1 MIRIRYTFNRKKKR
15 IVINLKQYTIQS
27 YIEDLQKE
35 NLLIDTINCDE
46 ILDCMVR
53 DMSYN
58 SKEVRQDCLFVCK
71 GFGNNFKQEYLEEA
85 IRQGAICYVSS
96 QEYNVGI
103 PCILVKDGFLALGVL
118 ARRYFNHPQEHL
130 NVIGITG
137 TKGKSTT
144 SYYVKYILDE
154 YMKVKGKKDT
164 AILSSIDVYDG
175 VSQYESHLTTPESYD
190 IHRHFANAVT
200 SKIENIV
207 MEVSSQ
213 SLKLGRV
220 NSIAFDIGVFLN
232 ISEDHISDI
241 EHPNFDDYL
250 DSKLKL
256 FERSK
261 IACVNLNTD
270 YLERVLKASKK
281 SENVITFGTTENAD
295 VYGYNIQKD
304 GFHTKFMVRTPYFEK
319 EMLLT
324 MSGLFN
330 VENALAAISVAVA
343 LKVPYECI
351 YQGLKKAKASGR
363 MEVYADKNK
372 KVIVIVDYAHNKLSF
387 EKLYESTIKE
397 FPQREIVT
405 VFGCPGGHAVNR
417 RKDLGE
423 LSGKYSDISYLT
435 TEDPREEDPVA
446 ICKEISMHIKK
457 VNGKYKIVEDRGEA
471 IKQAIFEAK
480 PNSVILITGK
490 GNETRQKIG
499 TKFVKC
505 PTDVQYVK
513 KYLRE
518 YDKESKGKVSKK

>member
-1 MIRIRYTFNRKKKR
+1 MNLYTVKDYIDDLRKEGLLVDIIKC
-15 IVINLKQYTIQS
+15 
-27 YIEDLQKE
+27 E
-35 NLLIDTINCDE
+35 N
-46 ILDCMVR
+46 ILNSFVE

-58 SKEVRQDCLFVCK
+58 SKEVKKNCMFVCK

-85 IRQGAICYVSS
+85 IKRGAFCYVSS
-96 QEYNVGI
+96 IKYNVDK

-118 ARRYFNHPQEHL
+118 ARRYFNNPQERL

-144 SYYVKYILDE
+144 SYYIKYILDE
-154 YMKVKGKKDT
+154 FTKAKGKNDT
-164 AILSSIDVYDG
+164 AILSSIDMYDG
-175 VSQYESHLTTPESYD
+175 VDKYEAHITTPESFD
-190 IHRHFANAVT
+190 IHRHFANAVK
-200 SKIENIV
+200 SNMENIV

-220 NSIAFDIGVFLN
+220 NSIQYDVGVFLN

-241 EHPNFDDYL
+241 EHPDFDDYL

-256 FERSK
+256 FERSN

-270 YLERVLKASKK
+270 YLDKVLKASKNAK
-281 SENVITFGTTENAD
+281 KVITFGTTPEAD
-295 VYGYNIQKD
+295 VFGYDIKKD
-304 GFHTKFMVRTPYFEK
+304 GFNTKFKVRTPYFED
-319 EMLLT
+319 EILLT

-330 VENALAAISVAVA
+330 VENALAAISVCVA
-343 LKVPYECI
+343 LKVPYEYI
-351 YQGLKKAKASGR
+351 YEGLKKARASGR
-363 MEVYADKNK
+363 MEVYADKDK
-372 KVIVIVDYAHNKLSF
+372 RVIVIVDYAHNKLSF

-397 FPQREIVT
+397 YPKREIIT

-435 TEDPREEDPVA
+435 TEDPREEDPVE

-471 IKQAIFEAK
+471 IKRAIFEAK

-499 TKFVKC
+499 KEYVTV

-513 KYLRE
+513 EFLKE
-518 YDKESKGKVSKK
+518 YEKDNEEETTKK